1 MNPDRFSE
9 KIKYGPAILA
19 KIRIACDKQNLNLD
33 RILYDYYPL
42 FCVAEDKAEMKKILS
57 DIQSYNSRNN
67 LLNIVQKT
75 THTLR
80 IKKEI
85 TPVEIEEGEIWC
97 PKCGGKRVLRTQAQT
112 RSGDEAMTAFFRC
125 ANPEK
130 HCLHKWK
137 VN

>member
-1 MNPDRFSE
+1 MPVRGNIQQEINEANDELNEYYSE
-9 KIKYGPAILA
+9 ENEIT
-19 KIRIACDKQNLNLD
+19 N
-33 RILYDYYPL
+33 
-42 FCVAEDKAEMKKILS
+42 
-57 DIQSYNSRNN
+57 DIIMRQDNNNQQDVKNSVDFQLIGRNN
-67 LLNIVQKT
+67 LLNVVQKT

-85 TPVEIEEGEIWC
+85 TPVKIEEGEIWC

-130 HCLHKWK
+130 HCRHKWK